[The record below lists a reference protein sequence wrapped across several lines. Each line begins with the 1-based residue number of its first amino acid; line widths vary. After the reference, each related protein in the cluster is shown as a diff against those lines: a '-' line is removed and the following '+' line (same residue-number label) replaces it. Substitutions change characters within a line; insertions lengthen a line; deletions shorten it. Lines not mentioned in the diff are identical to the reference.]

1 MIMNDDKLREYQQQV
16 AQILV
21 RDYFSETNLEITTP
35 VVIKNNNVQLYGIN
49 IKEKD
54 KNFAPTFYV
63 ENYFEKGFEPEAA
76 AQEIYN
82 INPEREGYDIAQF
95 QIDQLKEFDKCKDN
109 ICYKIVN
116 RQKNPDIIDNCPSIP
131 IAPDLMIVFYLQITE
146 DSTCIIHNELT
157 NIWGLTDDVE
167 KTLFEIADH
176 NTEQLHPVSFQSLAA
191 TMSSV
196 IPEVAWEKFEEANP
210 PFIPMYVLTNDEG
223 LQGASTILYRNGQQL
238 KDCFEEISARYQVN
252 DVFIIPSSIHE
263 WLLVPALPHI
273 TKEELQSV
281 CQNVNQTQIQ
291 DTEFLS
297 DNIFSFDENNGF
309 QQITFT
315 DRNMQLS
322 R

>member
-1 MIMNDDKLREYQQQV
+1 MNDEKLKEYQQQV
-16 AQILV
+16 AQILAK
-21 RDYFSETNLEITTP
+21 DYFPETDFEITTP
-35 VVIKNNNVQLYGIN
+35 VVRKNNNVQLYGIN
-49 IKEKD
+49 IKEKG

-63 ENYFEKGFEPEAA
+63 EEYFKKGYEPEAT

-82 INPEREGYDIAQF
+82 IQLEREGYDIAQF
-95 QIDQLKEFDKCKDN
+95 QIDQLKEFDKCKDK

-116 RQKNPDIIDNCPSIP
+116 LQKNPDIIDNCPTIP
-131 IAPDLMIVFYLQITE
+131 IAPDLMIVFYLQVTE
-146 DSTCIIHNELT
+146 DSNCIINNGFT

-191 TMSSV
+191 TMGN
-196 IPEVAWEKFEEANP
+196 IFPEVPWEKFEEANA

-223 LQGASTILYRNGQQL
+223 FQGASTILYRNGQLL
-238 KDCFEEISARYQVN
+238 KECLEEISERYAVN
-252 DVFIIPSSIHE
+252 DVFLIPSSVHE

-281 CQNVNQTQIQ
+281 CQNVNQTQVE

-297 DNIFSFDENNGF
+297 DNIFSFDINNGF